1 MNSSSNGRSYLAPES
16 VGKIGRIGLVAG
28 IAGLVLL
35 AAGFATNRDQFF
47 RSYLTGYMWM
57 LGLSAGALGILL
69 LHHVTRGAWGIMIRR
84 ILEAAASPLTLGF
97 AAVAF
102 LPIALGTHS
111 LYEWSH
117 GEVVAADAILTH
129 KKPWLNSPAFL
140 TRSAIY
146 LAVWIVL
153 AAVLG
158 RLSARQDETGDRRL
172 ALWMQRWGAAGLVA
186 YFLSM
191 TFAAFDWLM
200 SLTPHWYST
209 IYGLYVIIGQAVAAM
224 AVVALAALLL
234 GEGPS
239 PAVPFQPRHLH
250 DLGKLLFAF
259 VCVWA
264 YFGYSQFIIIW
275 SGNLPEETTF
285 YTSRMNGAWKAT
297 TIALVLLHY
306 ALPFALLLSR
316 GRKRSAKALAPVAVL
331 LLLARWLDLHWLVAP
346 AFSKD
351 AFTLHWLD
359 LAAPLALGGL
369 WLFLFTLGLKG
380 RPLLPANE
388 PFLKEALAHD

>member
-1 MNSSSNGRSYLAPES
+1 MNQGSYLAPES
-16 VGKIGRIGLVAG
+16 VGKLGRIGLVAG

-35 AAGFATNRDQFF
+35 AVGFATNKDQFF

-57 LGLSAGALGILL
+57 LGLSAGALGVLL
-69 LHHVTRGAWGIMIRR
+69 LHHVTRGAWGVMIRR
-84 ILEAAASPLTLGF
+84 ILEAAASPLTFGF
-97 AAVAF
+97 AVVAF
-102 LPIALGTHS
+102 LPIGLGTHS

-117 GEVVAADAILTH
+117 GEVVAADAVLSY
-129 KKPWLNSPAFL
+129 KRPWLNPSAFL

-146 LAVWIVL
+146 FAVWLVFAGVL
-153 AAVLG
+153 S

-186 YFLSM
+186 YILSM

-224 AVVALAALLL
+224 ALVALVVLLL

-250 DLGKLLFAF
+250 DYGKLLLAF

-275 SGNLPEETTF
+275 SGNLPRRPST
-285 YTSRMNGAWKAT
+285 
-297 TIALVLLHY
+297 L
-306 ALPFALLLSR
+306 R
-316 GRKRSAKALAPVAVL
+316 G
-331 LLLARWLDLHWLVAP
+331 
-346 AFSKD
+346 
-351 AFTLHWLD
+351 
-359 LAAPLALGGL
+359 
-369 WLFLFTLGLKG
+369 
-380 RPLLPANE
+380 
-388 PFLKEALAHD
+388 